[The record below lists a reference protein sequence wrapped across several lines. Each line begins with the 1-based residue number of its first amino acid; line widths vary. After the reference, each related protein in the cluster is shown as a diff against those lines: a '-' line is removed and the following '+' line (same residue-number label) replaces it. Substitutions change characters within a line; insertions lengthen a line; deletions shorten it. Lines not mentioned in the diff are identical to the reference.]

1 MQATKTGTKVIGFS
15 AGDTIAIERTAN
27 GSWLVSWSEVDI
39 QHGIKIRETPRTV
52 RREYFFSAE
61 SAMDFV
67 HILEK
72 ISGMS
77 ANAADYAILTES
89 WLLGKDENHV

>member
-1 MQATKTGTKVIGFS
+1 
-15 AGDTIAIERTAN
+15 
-27 GSWLVSWSEVDI
+27 
-39 QHGIKIRETPRTV
+39 
-52 RREYFFSAE
+52 
-61 SAMDFV
+61 MDFV